1 MTEQED
7 RTITINEDM
16 KVYEILS
23 KCCEDIEYENNPF
36 IYKKCYNEYN
46 KDNNNVYIPICY
58 NCLKKINNKKKKKV
72 KKMANLYKMAEKYRF
87 DVPKSGHFV
96 IEKKDA
102 NKGQKKRGDK
112 K

>member
-1 MTEQED
+1 MIKIFGLKIL
-7 RTITINEDM
+7 TI
-16 KVYEILS
+16 K
-23 KCCEDIEYENNPF
+23 
-36 IYKKCYNEYN
+36 EYN
-46 KDNNNVYIPICY
+46 QLCDELLYYKYLYIITNYHIPPFKSFC
-58 NCLKKINNKKKKKV
+58 KKYTENNKKKKKV